1 MDYYDQLKPAIDTLT
16 KLIKKYKTTKNI
28 EIELKIGRI
37 EDGRF
42 QVGLNS
48 EEFYNKIKKKLDS
61 YDKWKK
67 VNSTTTKDYISGN
80 YKKTDSIIMCKKR
93 LENVN
98 FSFNG
103 TPYDFRISVCTETPV
118 KLNSF
123 KSDIVRNKNRTSYVY
138 KECNYDITKVT
149 EETKDEL
156 IENEEFEI
164 ELTHLNSKTAD
175 KYRAHSALL
184 KLRDIINMCEK
195 ISNDASVIKMV

>member
-16 KLIKKYKTTKNI
+16 ELIRKYKNTKNV
-28 EIELKIGRI
+28 EIELKLGRI
-37 EDGRF
+37 EDGHF
-42 QVGLNS
+42 NVGLNS
-48 EEFYNKIKKKLDS
+48 EEFYKKIKKNLDS

-67 VNSTTTKDYISGN
+67 VDNITTKDYISGN
-80 YKKTDSIIMCKKR
+80 NKKTGSTVICKKR

-118 KLNSF
+118 KVSNF
-123 KSDIVRNKNRTSYVY
+123 KSEIVRNKNRTSYVY
-138 KECNYDITKVT
+138 KECNYDITRVT
-149 EETKDEL
+149 EETQDEV

-164 ELTHLNSKTAD
+164 ELTHLNSKTTD

-184 KLRDIINMCEK
+184 KLRDVINMCEK
-195 ISNDASVIKMV
+195 ISSDATIIKMV